1 MQLYNGCQT
10 GCAGFDPAA
19 CAGPRHGHYS
29 SHAQASALGRALQR
43 QHSRVQIPKR
53 AVVPPATPLHCA
65 LTFAGNSRPRA
76 AALAPAHRPPR
87 RLPSAQSLERWHPA
101 IAAASPHLP
110 RSNGAPPPASVRP
123 HRATT
128 RMGTTPL
135 SPRPAVE
142 ASGRREDGGGGDR
155 PVEACMITG
164 KGLVG
169 SQSSQTAGQAR
180 RQSNIFMY
188 RGLLPPAGG
197 RRRAR
202 PTGTGAA
209 RALLPAPAAR
219 AGAPRCGRRGPH
231 LGRGP
236 GSFKRAVFTI
246 SSYYIYPRNGAPAC
260 PMQSRIERHGHH

>member
-188 RGLLPPAGG
+188 RGPPPPCRGPPAGASDG
-197 RRRAR
+197 HRGG
-202 PTGTGAA
+202 PGA
-209 RALLPAPAAR
+209 PAR
-219 AGAPRCGRRGPH
+219 AGGPRRGAPM
-231 LGRGP
+231 RPP
-236 GSFKRAVFTI
+236 GA
-246 SSYYIYPRNGAPAC
+246 SSRQGTWLIQTRRFHYKFILHIPP
-260 PMQSRIERHGHH
+260 